1 MKFSLRW
8 EWAGRSVLTNGKLP
22 KSYTCPL
29 IQTFCASPSSFIWE
43 LTVVCTIKASSCSS
57 SYSRYY
63 ELVHLSVC
71 VLVVFSGRALTV
83 VLQKIIITNTFY
95 DLIFSVE
102 SLWGFESKFLH
113 SLHSVSVQNMYIVHG
128 SMLNKHC
135 ITLSYLACDILS
147 SFCLLS
153 FERFER
159 IFVSFTIKAGVLS
172 AETQG
177 TQNPS
182 KSL

>member
-8 EWAGRSVLTNGKLP
+8 EWAARSVLTNGKLP

-95 DLIFSVE
+95 DLILQWNLCGDLKANFSI
-102 SLWGFESKFLH
+102 GFILFLCNTTFRFIPQW
-113 SLHSVSVQNMYIVHG
+113 SRI
-128 SMLNKHC
+128 C
-135 ITLSYLACDILS
+135 C
-147 SFCLLS
+147 CLCKDCHTRS
-153 FERFER
+153 FECNFLVE
-159 IFVSFTIKAGVLS
+159 L
-172 AETQG
+172 
-177 TQNPS
+177 
-182 KSL
+182 